1 MTMWTGVLRVR
12 SKHGQSG
19 QRQAKGFTLIEM
31 LVALVILA
39 VASVAIYGRSGQAVS
54 TLYSLEQRTLANWIA
69 QDQLTR
75 MRLNRRFSQDPLLT
89 GRDSQE
95 LFSGGRLWAI
105 DTDVLDTDVET
116 MWRVEVAVAV
126 VSQETGKG
134 DPRVTAVGFLGQ
146 Y

>member
-1 MTMWTGVLRVR
+1 MTMRKGNMRAR
-12 SKHGQSG
+12 SRFAGS
-19 QRQAKGFTLIEM
+19 KGFTLIEM

-75 MRLNRRFSQDPLLT
+75 MRLNRRFTQDPLLT

-126 VSQETGKG
+126 VSEDAGKG
-134 DPRVTAVGFLGQ
+134 DPIVTAVGFLGQ

>member
-1 MTMWTGVLRVR
+1 M
-12 SKHGQSG
+12 
-19 QRQAKGFTLIEM
+19 
-31 LVALVILA
+31 
-39 VASVAIYGRSGQAVS
+39 AIYGRSGQAVS

-75 MRLNRRFSQDPLLT
+75 MRLNRRFTQDPLLT

-126 VSQETGKG
+126 VSEDAGKG
-134 DPRVTAVGFLGQ
+134 DPIVTAVGFLGQ